1 MLGTGMHRGEILA
14 LHWSD
19 VHLMDRRLYVR
30 WTLAAVNNG
39 RLHPGGPKTEASRT
53 WISPFPG
60 VMTPSRWG
68 GEVHGRRGGRQRS
81 DVV

>member
-1 MLGTGMHRGEILA
+1 MLDTGMRRGEILA

-19 VHLMDRRLYVR
+19 VHLMDRQLYVR
-30 WTLAAVNNG
+30 WTLAAIDNG
-39 RLHPGGPKTEASRT
+39 KTHLREPKTEASRT
-53 WISPFPG
+53 WINLSPG
-60 VMTPSRWG
+60 VMTPSRWR